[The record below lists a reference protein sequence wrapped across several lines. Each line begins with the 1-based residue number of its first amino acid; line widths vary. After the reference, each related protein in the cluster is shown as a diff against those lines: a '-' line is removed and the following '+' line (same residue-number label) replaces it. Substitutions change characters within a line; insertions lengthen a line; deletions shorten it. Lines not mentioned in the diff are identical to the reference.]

1 MVLGV
6 LAEVTVFL
14 HVNLAPHLLELGSFV
29 MERFYLL
36 EKIAERG
43 YDVFSKRVSLS
54 FGEKVS
60 VLVRAWFARIFVRPL
75 TA

>member
-1 MVLGV
+1 L
-6 LAEVTVFL
+6 LPLIDTDSRPALWALVTIYR
-14 HVNLAPHLLELGSFV
+14 S
-29 MERFYLL
+29 LL